1 MHVVLFVH
9 SLASDWNHGNAH
21 FLRGVARALVARGAT
36 VAAFE
41 PVTAWSAVNL
51 AAAHGP
57 AALQTWRAAYPE
69 LTTHRYDPAT
79 LDLDAALDGADLVLV
94 HEWNEPALV
103 ARLGRRRRQGGRF
116 VLLFH
121 DTHHRMLSDP
131 DAMAAYE
138 LDGYDGVLAFG
149 AVLAEMYRRRGW
161 GRQAFVW
168 HEAADVRHFKP
179 LPDIA
184 TARDLVW
191 IGNWGDAE
199 RTRELSEFLI
209 KPVAAL
215 NLAAR
220 VHGVRYPEAAAA
232 RLRRAGIELAGYL
245 PNVAVPAAFAAAR
258 ATVHVPRRPYTRT
271 LPGIPTIRM
280 FEALACGIPLVS
292 APWDDVEDL
301 FPTGGYL
308 TAGNGAA
315 MRRHLKFLLSD
326 RAAASEIAA
335 AGRACILA
343 RHTCAHR
350 VDELLA
356 IHDRLG
362 AHRRAVPQPA

>member
-21 FLRGVARALVARGAT
+21 FLRGIARALTARGAT

-41 PVTAWSAVNL
+41 PAHGWSATNL
-51 AAAHGP
+51 VAAHGA
-57 AALQTWRAAYPE
+57 AALETWRAAYPE
-69 LTTHRYDPAT
+69 LTTQCYDPAR
-79 LDLDAALDGADLVLV
+79 LDLDAALEGADLVLV

-103 ARLGRRRRQGGRF
+103 ARLGRRRRNGGRF

-131 DAMAAYE
+131 DAMKAYD

-149 AVLAEMYRRRGW
+149 AVLAQMYRRRGW
-161 GRQAFVW
+161 GRQVFVW
-168 HEAADVRHFKP
+168 HEAADVRHFAP
-179 LPDIA
+179 LPDID

-199 RTRELSEFLI
+199 RTRELSEFLVH
-209 KPVAAL
+209 PVAAL
-215 NLAAR
+215 KLTAR
-220 VHGVRYPEAAAA
+220 VHGVRYPAGAEA
-232 RLRRAGIELAGYL
+232 RLRRVGIDVAGYL
-245 PNVAVPAAFAAAR
+245 PNVGVPAAFAAAR
-258 ATVHVPRRPYTRT
+258 ATVHVPRRPYART

-292 APWDDVEDL
+292 APWDDVEAL
-301 FPTGGYL
+301 FPAGSYL
-308 TAGNGAA
+308 SAGTGAA
-315 MRRHLKFLLSD
+315 MRRHLTFLLSD
-326 RAAASEIAA
+326 RAAATKIAA
-335 AGRACILA
+335 TGRAGILA

-350 VDELLA
+350 ADELLA

-362 AHRRAVPQPA
+362 AQRAAVSLQA

>member
-1 MHVVLFVH
+1 M
-9 SLASDWNHGNAH
+9 
-21 FLRGVARALVARGAT
+21 
-36 VAAFE
+36 
-41 PVTAWSAVNL
+41 
-51 AAAHGP
+51 
-57 AALQTWRAAYPE
+57 
-69 LTTHRYDPAT
+69 TTRRYDPAR

-94 HEWNEPALV
+94 HEWNTPALV
-103 ARLGRRRRQGGRF
+103 ARLGRRRRRGGRF

-121 DTHHRMLSDP
+121 DTHHRMLTDP
-131 DAMAAYE
+131 AAMAAYD

-149 AVLAEMYRRRGW
+149 AVLAQMYRRRGW

-199 RTRELSEFLI
+199 RTRELTEFLI
-209 KPVAAL
+209 GPVAGL
-215 NLAAR
+215 ELAAR
-220 VHGVRYPEAAAA
+220 VHGVRYPAGAVA
-232 RLRRAGIELAGYL
+232 RLRQAGIAFAGYL
-245 PNVAVPAAFAAAR
+245 PNVAVPTAFAAAR
-258 ATVHVPRRPYTRT
+258 VTVHVPRRPYAQT

-292 APWDDVEDL
+292 APWDDVESL

-308 TAGNGAA
+308 TAGDGAA
-315 MRRHLKFLLSD
+315 MERHLAFLLTD
-326 RAAASEIAA
+326 RAAAAEIAA
-335 AGRACILA
+335 IGRDDVLA

-350 VDELLA
+350 VDELLL
-356 IHDRLG
+356 IHDRLSSR
-362 AHRRAVPQPA
+362 HVPASLPA